1 MTSQQKDNNTLLQ
14 EIGNHLTGY
23 AIPTPQPI
31 IGAETIQLIVMR
43 EILDYTVLRTE
54 ETREL
59 NTVVTPTSVTKGEDM
74 IRVAFLASKQKAAES
89 RELERML
96 RSAVNTANS
105 QIQNNDQKLKIKECF
120 LKDNLCLNCPRCG
133 LYGATSTE
141 SGKGNAPNIKHRIEY
156 STAFSL
162 LSFGDVE
169 SSVTFNGID
178 DALQTT
184 GSPKKGFA
192 LGTRYAVLPAKLFP
206 SVITLRGVT
215 KEEFVLVIKTL
226 LATKSYGA
234 ETRVGGDVR
243 NHILGIALGWEE
255 VITALE
261 LTLELFDVKDSQI
274 TEFAVKT
281 ILDKYKGYAGNKDR
295 VNILEATKVN
305 SLVSNAQDVI
315 LDKVFI
321 ETIYKHIADYRSIQ
335 TSRG

>member
-1 MTSQQKDNNTLLQ
+1 MTTQPKGNDVLLQ
-14 EIGNHLTGY
+14 EIRNHLNGY
-23 AIPTPQPI
+23 VVPAPQPI

-59 NTVVTPTSVTKGEDM
+59 NTVVTPASVSKADDL

-96 RSAVNTANS
+96 RSAVNAANS
-105 QIQNNDQKLKIKECF
+105 QIQDDNQKLKTKECF
-120 LKDNLCLNCPRCG
+120 LKDNLCLSCPRCG

-169 SSVTFNGID
+169 ASVTFNAIAD
-178 DALQTT
+178 DKQIT
-184 GSPKKGFA
+184 GQA

-206 SVITLRGVT
+206 SVITLRGAT
-215 KEEFVLVIKTL
+215 REEFVLAIKTL
-226 LATKSYGA
+226 LATKGYGA

-243 NHILGIALGWEE
+243 NHILGITLGWEE
-255 VITALE
+255 VITSLE
-261 LTLELFDVKDSQI
+261 LTLELFDKKDNQI
-274 TEFAVKT
+274 SGSVINE
-281 ILDKYKGYAGNKDR
+281 ILGKYKEYAGNKDR
-295 VNILEATKVN
+295 ANILEETIVD
-305 SLVSNAQDVI
+305 SLVSNAQDIV
-315 LDKVFI
+315 LDKAFL
-321 ETIYKHIADYRSIQ
+321 ETTYGHIVNYRAKQ
-335 TSRG
+335 TS

>member
-169 SSVTFNGID
+169 ASMTFNAIAD
-178 DALQTT
+178 DKQIT
-184 GSPKKGFA
+184 GQA

-281 ILDKYKGYAGNKDR
+281 ILDKYKGYAGNKDK
-295 VNILEATKVN
+295 VKILEATTVN

>member
-59 NTVVTPTSVTKGEDM
+59 NTVVTPTSVAKGDDL

-96 RSAVNTANS
+96 RSAVKSTN
-105 QIQNNDQKLKIKECF
+105 LKEVIIKRDGEDVNIAIEECF

-206 SVITLRGVT
+206 SVITIRGVT
-215 KEEFVLVIKTL
+215 KEEFVLVIKT
-226 LATKSYGA
+226 
-234 ETRVGGDVR
+234 
-243 NHILGIALGWEE
+243 
-255 VITALE
+255 
-261 LTLELFDVKDSQI
+261 
-274 TEFAVKT
+274 
-281 ILDKYKGYAGNKDR
+281 
-295 VNILEATKVN
+295 
-305 SLVSNAQDVI
+305 
-315 LDKVFI
+315 
-321 ETIYKHIADYRSIQ
+321 
-335 TSRG
+335 